1 MINHNNRRVRG
12 DGNFTILLFS
22 YSLVLV
28 SVLLSIQLNNFKIFA
43 SDAWVE
49 NALSEGGQVCPL
61 ESECDKQNENQTDAH
76 NMTMNVPAPGKTE
89 NGQGSIGDSGSIV
102 NNSNS
107 NNVQNETNLD
117 NDTLVNGEIK
127 NSISDIINITT
138 DKQIYNPGEIVGISI
153 KNSDIINITTDKQ
166 IYNPG
171 EIVGISI
178 KNSGSEQL
186 TFPNSALGLKIKN
199 LASNELYPILS
210 SQVITI
216 LGPGDSKSLRWD
228 QIGIDGNQ
236 APSGNYS
243 ASVNSGINTA
253 ETSFSIK

>member
-28 SVLLSIQLNNFKIFA
+28 TVLSLIQLDNFEVFA

-61 ESECDKQNENQTDAH
+61 ESECDRQNENQTDAH

-102 NNSNS
+102 NNSN
-107 NNVQNETNLD
+107 NVQNETNLA

-127 NSISDIINITT
+127 NSINDIINITT
-138 DKQIYNPGEIVGISI
+138 DKQTYNPGEIVSISI
-153 KNSDIINITTDKQ
+153 KNL
-166 IYNPG
+166 
-171 EIVGISI
+171 
-178 KNSGSEQL
+178 GSEEL
-186 TFPNSALGLKIKN
+186 IFPNSALGLKIKN

>member
-12 DGNFTILLFS
+12 GGNFTILLFS

-28 SVLLSIQLNNFKIFA
+28 SVLSLIQLDNFKVFA

-61 ESECDKQNENQTDAH
+61 ESECDRQNENQTDAH
-76 NMTMNVPAPGKTE
+76 NMTVNVPAPGKTE

-102 NNSNS
+102 NNSN
-107 NNVQNETNLD
+107 NVQNETNLA

-127 NSISDIINITT
+127 NSISDILNIAT
-138 DKQIYNPGEIVGISI
+138 DKQTYNPGEIVSISI
-153 KNSDIINITTDKQ
+153 KNL
-166 IYNPG
+166 G
-171 EIVGISI
+171 
-178 KNSGSEQL
+178 SGQL

-199 LASNELYPILS
+199 LATNELYPILS

-216 LGPGDSKSLRWD
+216 LGPGDSKSLQWD

>member
-28 SVLLSIQLNNFKIFA
+28 FVLSLIQLDNFKVFA

-61 ESECDKQNENQTDAH
+61 ESECDRQNENQTDAH

-107 NNVQNETNLD
+107 NNVQNETNLA
-117 NDTLVNGEIK
+117 NDTFVNGEIK
-127 NSISDIINITT
+127 NSI
-138 DKQIYNPGEIVGISI
+138 
-153 KNSDIINITTDKQ
+153 SDIINITTDKQ

-216 LGPGDSKSLRWD
+216 LGPGDSKSLQWD

>member
-22 YSLVLV
+22 YLLVLV
-28 SVLLSIQLNNFKIFA
+28 SVLSLIQLDNFKVFA
-43 SDAWVE
+43 SDAWIE

-61 ESECDKQNENQTDAH
+61 ESECDRQNENQTDAH
-76 NMTMNVPAPGKTE
+76 NMTVNVPAPGKTE

-102 NNSNS
+102 NNSN
-107 NNVQNETNLD
+107 NVQNETNLA

-127 NSISDIINITT
+127 NSISDILNITT
-138 DKQIYNPGEIVGISI
+138 DKQTYNPGEIVSISI
-153 KNSDIINITTDKQ
+153 KNL
-166 IYNPG
+166 
-171 EIVGISI
+171 
-178 KNSGSEQL
+178 GSEEL
-186 TFPNSALGLKIKN
+186 TFPNSALGLKIGN
-199 LASNELYPILS
+199 LATNELYPILS

-216 LGPGDSKSLRWD
+216 LGPGDSKSLQWD

>member
-1 MINHNNRRVRG
+1 M
-12 DGNFTILLFS
+12 
-22 YSLVLV
+22 
-28 SVLLSIQLNNFKIFA
+28 IQLDNFKVFA

-61 ESECDKQNENQTDAH
+61 ESECDRQNENQTDAH
-76 NMTMNVPAPGKTE
+76 NMTVNVPAPGKTE

-102 NNSNS
+102 NNSN
-107 NNVQNETNLD
+107 NVQNETSLA

-127 NSISDIINITT
+127 NSISNIINITT
-138 DKQIYNPGEIVGISI
+138 DNQTYNPGEIVSISI
-153 KNSDIINITTDKQ
+153 KNL
-166 IYNPG
+166 
-171 EIVGISI
+171 
-178 KNSGSEQL
+178 GSEQL

-216 LGPGDSKSLRWD
+216 LGPGDSKSLQWD

-253 ETSFSIK
+253 ET

>member
-1 MINHNNRRVRG
+1 MIIHNNRRVRG

-22 YSLVLV
+22 YLLVLV
-28 SVLLSIQLNNFKIFA
+28 SVLSLIQLDNFKVFA

-61 ESECDKQNENQTDAH
+61 ESECDRQNENQTDAH
-76 NMTMNVPAPGKTE
+76 NMTVNVPAPGKTE

-102 NNSNS
+102 NNSN
-107 NNVQNETNLD
+107 NVQNETSLA

-127 NSISDIINITT
+127 NSISDILNITT
-138 DKQIYNPGEIVGISI
+138 DKQTYNPGEIVSISI
-153 KNSDIINITTDKQ
+153 KNL
-166 IYNPG
+166 
-171 EIVGISI
+171 
-178 KNSGSEQL
+178 GSEQL

-216 LGPGDSKSLRWD
+216 LGPGDSKSLQWD

>member
-28 SVLLSIQLNNFKIFA
+28 TVLSSIQLNNFKVFA

-61 ESECDKQNENQTDAH
+61 ESECDRQNENQTDAH
-76 NMTMNVPAPGKTE
+76 NMTVNVPTPGKTE

-102 NNSNS
+102 NNSN
-107 NNVQNETNLD
+107 NVQNETNLA

-138 DKQIYNPGEIVGISI
+138 DKQTYNPGEIVSISI
-153 KNSDIINITTDKQ
+153 KNL
-166 IYNPG
+166 
-171 EIVGISI
+171 
-178 KNSGSEQL
+178 GSEQL

-199 LASNELYPILS
+199 LATNELYPILS

-216 LGPGDSKSLRWD
+216 LGPGDLKSLQWD

>member
-1 MINHNNRRVRG
+1 MINHNNNRVRG
-12 DGNFTILLFS
+12 DGNFTILLFI
-22 YSLVLV
+22 YSLVV
-28 SVLLSIQLNNFKIFA
+28 VTVLSSIQLNNFKVFA

-61 ESECDKQNENQTDAH
+61 ESECDRQNENQTDAH
-76 NMTMNVPAPGKTE
+76 NMTVNVPAPGKTE

-102 NNSNS
+102 NNSN
-107 NNVQNETNLD
+107 NVQNKTNLA

-138 DKQIYNPGEIVGISI
+138 DKQTYNPGEIVSISI
-153 KNSDIINITTDKQ
+153 KNL
-166 IYNPG
+166 
-171 EIVGISI
+171 
-178 KNSGSEQL
+178 GSEEL
-186 TFPNSALGLKIKN
+186 IFPNSALGLKIKN

-216 LGPGDSKSLRWD
+216 LGPGDSKSLQWD

-243 ASVNSGINTA
+243 ASVNSGMNTA

>member
-1 MINHNNRRVRG
+1 
-12 DGNFTILLFS
+12 
-22 YSLVLV
+22 VLV
-28 SVLLSIQLNNFKIFA
+28 TVLSLIQLNNFKVFA

-61 ESECDKQNENQTDAH
+61 ESECDRQNENQTDAH
-76 NMTMNVPAPGKTE
+76 NMTVNVPAPGKTE

-102 NNSNS
+102 NNSN
-107 NNVQNETNLD
+107 NVQNETNLA

-138 DKQIYNPGEIVGISI
+138 DKQTYNPGEIVSISI
-153 KNSDIINITTDKQ
+153 KNL
-166 IYNPG
+166 
-171 EIVGISI
+171 
-178 KNSGSEQL
+178 GSEQL

-216 LGPGDSKSLRWD
+216 LGPGDSKSLQWD

>member
-28 SVLLSIQLNNFKIFA
+28 SVLSSIQLNNFKVFA

-61 ESECDKQNENQTDAH
+61 ESECDRQNENQTDAH
-76 NMTMNVPAPGKTE
+76 NMTVNVPAPGKTE

-102 NNSNS
+102 NNSN
-107 NNVQNETNLD
+107 NVQNETNLA

-138 DKQIYNPGEIVGISI
+138 DKQTYNPGEIVSISI
-153 KNSDIINITTDKQ
+153 KNL
-166 IYNPG
+166 
-171 EIVGISI
+171 
-178 KNSGSEQL
+178 GSEQL

-216 LGPGDSKSLRWD
+216 LGPGDSKSLQWD

>member
-12 DGNFTILLFS
+12 DGNFIILLFS
-22 YSLVLV
+22 YLLVLV
-28 SVLLSIQLNNFKIFA
+28 SVLSSIQLNNLKVFA

-61 ESECDKQNENQTDAH
+61 ESECDRQNENQTDAH
-76 NMTMNVPAPGKTE
+76 NMTMNVPAPGITE
-89 NGQGSIGDSGSIV
+89 KGQGSIGDSGSIV

-107 NNVQNETNLD
+107 IQNETNLA
-117 NDTLVNGEIK
+117 NNTLVNGEIK
-127 NSISDIINITT
+127 NSISDILNITT
-138 DKQIYNPGEIVGISI
+138 DKQTYNPGEIVSISI
-153 KNSDIINITTDKQ
+153 KNL
-166 IYNPG
+166 
-171 EIVGISI
+171 
-178 KNSGSEQL
+178 GSEQL
-186 TFPNSALGLKIKN
+186 IFPNSALGLKIKN

-216 LGPGDSKSLRWD
+216 LGPDDSKSLQWD

>member
-28 SVLLSIQLNNFKIFA
+28 SVLSLIQLDNFKVFA

-61 ESECDKQNENQTDAH
+61 ESECDRQNENQTDAH
-76 NMTMNVPAPGKTE
+76 NMTVNVPAPGKTE

-102 NNSNS
+102 NNSN
-107 NNVQNETNLD
+107 NVQNETNLA

-138 DKQIYNPGEIVGISI
+138 DKQTYNPGEIVSISI
-153 KNSDIINITTDKQ
+153 KNL
-166 IYNPG
+166 
-171 EIVGISI
+171 
-178 KNSGSEQL
+178 GSEEL

-216 LGPGDSKSLRWD
+216 LGPGDSKSLQWD

>member
-1 MINHNNRRVRG
+1 MIEHNNRRVRG

-28 SVLLSIQLNNFKIFA
+28 SLLSSIQLNNFKIFA
-43 SDAWVE
+43 SEAWVE
-49 NALSEGGQVCPL
+49 NALSEGGQICPL
-61 ESECDKQNENQTDAH
+61 ESECDRQNENQTDAH
-76 NMTMNVPAPGKTE
+76 NMTVNIPAPGKTE
-89 NGQGSIGDSGSIV
+89 NGQGSIGGSGSIV
-102 NNSNS
+102 NNS
-107 NNVQNETNLD
+107 NNVQNETNLA
-117 NDTLVNGEIK
+117 NDTLFDGGIK

-138 DKQIYNPGEIVGISI
+138 DKQTYNSGEIVGISI
-153 KNSDIINITTDKQ
+153 KNL
-166 IYNPG
+166 
-171 EIVGISI
+171 
-178 KNSGSEQL
+178 GSEQL
-186 TFPNSALGLKIKN
+186 TFPNSALGLKIRN

-216 LGPGDSKSLRWD
+216 LGPGDSKSLQWD

>member
-28 SVLLSIQLNNFKIFA
+28 SVLSSIQLNNFKIFA

-61 ESECDKQNENQTDAH
+61 ESECDRQNENQTDAH
-76 NMTMNVPAPGKTE
+76 NMTMNIPAPGKTE

-107 NNVQNETNLD
+107 NNVQNETNLA
-117 NDTLVNGEIK
+117 NDTFVNGEIK

-138 DKQIYNPGEIVGISI
+138 DKQTYNPGEIVGISI
-153 KNSDIINITTDKQ
+153 KNL
-166 IYNPG
+166 
-171 EIVGISI
+171 
-178 KNSGSEQL
+178 GSEQL

-216 LGPGDSKSLRWD
+216 LGPGDSKSLQWD

>member
-28 SVLLSIQLNNFKIFA
+28 TVLSSIQLNNFKVFA

-61 ESECDKQNENQTDAH
+61 ESECDRQNENQTDAH
-76 NMTMNVPAPGKTE
+76 NMTVNVPAPGKTE

-102 NNSNS
+102 NNSN
-107 NNVQNETNLD
+107 NVQNENNLA

-138 DKQIYNPGEIVGISI
+138 DKQTYNPGEIVSISI
-153 KNSDIINITTDKQ
+153 KNL
-166 IYNPG
+166 
-171 EIVGISI
+171 
-178 KNSGSEQL
+178 GSEQL

-216 LGPGDSKSLRWD
+216 LGPGDSQSLQWD

>member
-22 YSLVLV
+22 YSLVMV
-28 SVLLSIQLNNFKIFA
+28 SVLSSIQLNNFKVFA

-61 ESECDKQNENQTDAH
+61 ESECDRQNENQTDAH
-76 NMTMNVPAPGKTE
+76 NMTVNVPAPGKTE

-102 NNSNS
+102 NNSN
-107 NNVQNETNLD
+107 NVQNETNLA

-138 DKQIYNPGEIVGISI
+138 DNQTYNPGEIVSISI
-153 KNSDIINITTDKQ
+153 KNL
-166 IYNPG
+166 
-171 EIVGISI
+171 
-178 KNSGSEQL
+178 GSEQL

>member
-22 YSLVLV
+22 YSLVMV
-28 SVLLSIQLNNFKIFA
+28 SVLSSIQLNNFKVFA

-61 ESECDKQNENQTDAH
+61 ESECDRQNENQTDAH

-107 NNVQNETNLD
+107 NNVQNETNLA
-117 NDTLVNGEIK
+117 NDTFVNGEIK
-127 NSISDIINITT
+127 NSI
-138 DKQIYNPGEIVGISI
+138 
-153 KNSDIINITTDKQ
+153 SDIINITTDKQ

>member
-22 YSLVLV
+22 YSLVLI
-28 SVLLSIQLNNFKIFA
+28 SVLSSIQLNNFKVFA

-49 NALSEGGQVCPL
+49 NALSEGGQICQL
-61 ESECDKQNENQTDAH
+61 ESECDRQNENQTDAH
-76 NMTMNVPAPGKTE
+76 NMTVNVPAPGKTE

-102 NNSNS
+102 NDS
-107 NNVQNETNLD
+107 NNVQNETNLT
-117 NDTLVNGEIK
+117 NDMLVNGEIK

-138 DKQIYNPGEIVGISI
+138 DKQTYNPGEIVGISI
-153 KNSDIINITTDKQ
+153 KNL
-166 IYNPG
+166 
-171 EIVGISI
+171 
-178 KNSGSEQL
+178 GSEQL

-216 LGPGDSKSLRWD
+216 LGPGDSKSLQWD

-253 ETSFSIK
+253 EISFSIK